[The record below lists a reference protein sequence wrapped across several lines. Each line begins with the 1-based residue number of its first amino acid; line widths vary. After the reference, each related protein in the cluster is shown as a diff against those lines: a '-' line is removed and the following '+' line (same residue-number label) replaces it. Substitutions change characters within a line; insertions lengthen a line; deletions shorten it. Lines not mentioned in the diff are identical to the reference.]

1 MRINNK
7 ASSSLYYLLWYESDN
22 KFSGD
27 TFLAFWSGWQCW
39 GYWYKEILSLV
50 FASTSYKKKQDTD
63 VPHRLLEQKS
73 FIKWVLA
80 THSFKHS
87 NQALGDRGK
96 KDKIKTCLNFFDVK
110 L

>member
-1 MRINNK
+1 MDGNVEDIDTK
-7 ASSSLYYLLWYESDN
+7 KYCLWCLLQ
-22 KFSGD
+22 
-27 TFLAFWSGWQCW
+27 LA
-39 GYWYKEILSLV
+39 
-50 FASTSYKKKQDTD
+50 TKKKQDTD

-73 FIKWVLA
+73 FIKRVLA